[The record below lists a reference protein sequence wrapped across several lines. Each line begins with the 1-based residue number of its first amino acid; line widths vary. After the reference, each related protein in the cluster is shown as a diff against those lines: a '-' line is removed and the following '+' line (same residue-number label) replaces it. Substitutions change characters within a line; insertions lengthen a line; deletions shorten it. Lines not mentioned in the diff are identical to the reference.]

1 MFSLLFCT
9 LFYYVSSRLWKK
21 RHQCHQLYVFLG
33 YEIISIK
40 YMFASARK
48 CFPPS
53 LGYDFI
59 SINSISYTVVSASL
73 FVSASLRLGY
83 EIIPINFQTYLMNNS
98 QTYPLIVK
106 CLPPRPPCISCISYV
121 IGSFLFIVLCWLC
134 FYKYFIKSDKNPS
147 KWQQFALNANDPKSF
162 QNPPSTVQATLSMTT
177 WNVIETHCSQHCGFR
192 GCISYNLLLGSLC
205 QWFRDMFVYVLT
217 EPISKKC
224 VAWLSPYRI
233 ISQRN
238 PEPIL
243 K

>member
-1 MFSLLFCT
+1 MFSLLLCT

-83 EIIPINFQTYLMNNS
+83 GIIPISFQTYLVHNS
-98 QTYPLIVK
+98 QADPLIVK
-106 CLPPRPPCISCISYV
+106 CLPPSPSLH
-121 IGSFLFIVLCWLC
+121 FLHIICYCFI
-134 FYKYFIKSDKNPS
+134 
-147 KWQQFALNANDPKSF
+147 
-162 QNPPSTVQATLSMTT
+162 
-177 WNVIETHCSQHCGFR
+177 
-192 GCISYNLLLGSLC
+192 
-205 QWFRDMFVYVLT
+205 FVYSIRV
-217 EPISKKC
+217 IRF
-224 VAWLSPYRI
+224 YRYI
-233 ISQRN
+233 TQFDNTCQNNNSSH
-238 PEPIL
+238 
-243 K
+243 